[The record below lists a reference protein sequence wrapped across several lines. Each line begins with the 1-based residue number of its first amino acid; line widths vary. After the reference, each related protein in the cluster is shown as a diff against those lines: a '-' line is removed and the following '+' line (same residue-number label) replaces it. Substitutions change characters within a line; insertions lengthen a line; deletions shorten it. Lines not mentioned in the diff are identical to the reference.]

1 MKVYEKGNYAIVSF
15 TCANR
20 RMVEV
25 VKNYVVLQGIP
36 IWEDV
41 EISIKLSHFD
51 NRATTQNEINSA
63 IEISK
68 IYIDKLIESEY

>member
-1 MKVYEKGNYAIVSF
+1 
-15 TCANR
+15 
-20 RMVEV
+20 MVEV

-51 NRATTQNEINSA
+51 NRKTTQNEIDSA